1 MKKIPKRK
9 KVYKVRTKKA
19 EKGIKQRNFETWTK
33 FPDYEKKKNT
43 VIVGYLMIRKYQAMK
58 SCSFQQRKEKY
69 ILM

>member
-33 FPDYEKKKNT
+33 FPDYEKNKKHSHCRLPNDT
-43 VIVGYLMIRKYQAMK
+43 KI
-58 SCSFQQRKEKY
+58 SSFEK
-69 ILM
+69 L